1 MIMKT
6 VEHYRWLLPA
16 KPWSGPRAQ
25 PYLSA
30 WPMSAEDAAK
40 LGAIRP
46 DLSTRTVIQIP
57 ETPEEEA
64 ELRRRTDTSAL
75 GGPAPGSP
83 SDLKGKR

>member
-1 MIMKT
+1 MKE
-6 VEHYRWLLPA
+6 VESFRWFLPPKAWDGPKA
-16 KPWSGPRAQ
+16 K

-30 WPMSAEDAAK
+30 WTMTAEEAAK
-40 LGAIRP
+40 RGALRP
-46 DLSTRTVIQIP
+46 DPSTRTVLLVP

-64 ELRRRTDTSAL
+64 QLRRASDTSAL